1 MAVLE
6 RTASPTQRGE
16 SKHETLGAAGTKDGS
31 KPEVRDTWTSLA
43 GRPLLTAS
51 LEAVPGKTRRTEF

>member
-16 SKHETLGAAGTKDGS
+16 SKTETLKAAGTKEGS
-31 KPEVRDTWTSLA
+31 KPEGRDTWTSLA
-43 GRPLLTAS
+43 GRRLLKAS